1 MFTLD
6 GIEPWGRSFDEYRS
20 MFALSDMDLGLRI
33 LGCADGPA
41 SFNAVATRRGANVIS
56 CDPLYRLSAGEI
68 EDRIAATYDKIM
80 EQTRMNANQFV
91 WNSISSVKELGELR
105 MAAMTD
111 FLGDY
116 VAGKAQGRYLE
127 AQLPELPFP
136 ESSFD
141 LAICSHFLFLYGEQ
155 LGEKF
160 HFAAVRE
167 MCRVATECRIFPLL
181 ELNGRRSELVEPV
194 FNAVRSYGFEASLKE
209 VPYEFQRG
217 GNQMI
222 RIRGPRLAAGSHRR
236 GLDL

>member
-6 GIEPWGRSFDEYRS
+6 GIEPWGRSFDEYRF

-41 SFNAVATRRGANVIS
+41 SFNAVAARRGANVVS
-56 CDPLYRLSAGEI
+56 CDPLYRFSAGEI
-68 EDRIAATYDKIM
+68 ENRIAATYDKIM
-80 EQTRMNANQFV
+80 EQTRTNANQFV
-91 WNSISSVKELGELR
+91 WNSISSVIELGELR
-105 MAAMTD
+105 MAAMRD
-111 FLGDY
+111 FLSDY

-136 ESSFD
+136 ESSFA
-141 LAICSHFLFLYGEQ
+141 LAICSHFLFLYSEQ

-160 HFAAVRE
+160 HLAAVRE
-167 MCRVATECRIFPLL
+167 MCRVASECRIFPLL
-181 ELNGRRSELVEPV
+181 ALNGMRSELVEPV
-194 FNAVRSYGFEASLKE
+194 LNAVRDSGFEASLEE

-222 RIRGPRLAAGSHRR
+222 RIRRPNVQVGWR
-236 GLDL
+236 DLVE